1 MPRVNPGQLL
11 ASLCIALPALTM
23 ATTADLP
30 PIPDI
35 ALEEVDCPFTP
46 PLGERPTCLMAEL
59 PMDHGVLRADGSIPP
74 DAPTVGVHLTLLS
87 NLSSSPDPDPVVFL
101 SGGPGQAGSDAI
113 AGFGGAV
120 ELRRNRGVILVDQR
134 GTGLSQPA
142 LNCPEVAPPEL
153 DRNRFNDDP
162 AVEAAPHADRSDGG
176 DRALVERFT
185 ACHDHWVDEGVDLA
199 QFDTRAAAL
208 DLRAIRRAL
217 GLRHWNVLGTSYG
230 GRLALDLMRVDPA
243 GVRAAVLNSPLTLQS
258 QATAEF
264 IAARPRLFEQ
274 LFTACAAEASCQERY
289 GDLERKFKA
298 IATHFQNEPVVLQFR
313 DPASGEAVRETVTWA
328 DVVEALSGH
337 LAFSESATR
346 VPRFIAELYD
356 MTEGRLSL
364 DDREVSA
371 IFSAAL
377 DDVIG
382 GLTLGQHLSV
392 KCREDFPVEDPAT
405 LEAVVDANP
414 LYYPAGDDLQ
424 VYRTTCPIWE
434 VGEVPAAFH
443 EPGHPEQPVMVL
455 SGDADGLVPHAVA
468 RRLAERLPNSQLVT
482 FQGMGHDVHLT
493 LLCGRSVVA
502 NFLDAPGEPI
512 DGSCIADVGPRFE

>member
-1 MPRVNPGQLL
+1 MPRGNPGPLL
-11 ASLCIALPALTM
+11 AGLCAALPAM
-23 ATTADLP
+23 ALAATPALP
-30 PIPDI
+30 PVPDV
-35 ALEEVDCPFTP
+35 ALEVVECPFTP
-46 PLGERPTCLMAEL
+46 PLGETPTCLMAEL
-59 PMDHGVLRADGSIPP
+59 PMDHGDVQADGSLPP
-74 DAPTVGVHLTLLS
+74 QARTIGVHLTLLS

-134 GTGLSQPA
+134 GTGLSEPA
-142 LNCPEVAPPEL
+142 LHCPEVSPPEL
-153 DRNRFNDDP
+153 DRNPFNDGADVDSAAESDRERDP
-162 AVEAAPHADRSDGG
+162 DQ
-176 DRALVERFT
+176 ALVERFT
-185 ACHDHWVDEGVDLA
+185 ACHDQWVNEDVDLA

-208 DLRAIRRAL
+208 DLRAIRQAL
-217 GLRHWNVLGTSYG
+217 GLRHWNVQGTSYG

-243 GVRAAVLNSPLTLQS
+243 GIRAVVLNSPLTLQS

-264 IAARPRLFEQ
+264 IAERPRRFEGLFA
-274 LFTACAAEASCQERY
+274 ACAADASCVERY

-298 IATHFQNEPVVLQFR
+298 IAEHFQDKPVVLQFE
-313 DPASGEAVRETVTWA
+313 DPASGEPVRETVVWA

-346 VPRFIAELYD
+346 VPRFIVELYEVA
-356 MTEGRLSL
+356 EGRLSL
-364 DDREVSA
+364 NDREVSA

-377 DDVIG
+377 NDVIA

-392 KCREDFPVEDPAT
+392 KCREDFPVDDAAA
-405 LEAVVDANP
+405 LESVVESNP

-434 VGEVPAAFH
+434 VGQAPAAFS
-443 EPGHPEQPVMVL
+443 EPIQPEHPVLVL
-455 SGDADGLVPHAVA
+455 SGDADGLIPHAVA
-468 RRLAERLPNSQLVT
+468 RRLAERLPNAQFVS
-482 FQGMGHDVHLT
+482 FHGMGHDVHLN

-502 NFLDAPGEPI
+502 NFLDAPNEPI
-512 DGSCIADVGPRFE
+512 DRSCVSDVGPRFE